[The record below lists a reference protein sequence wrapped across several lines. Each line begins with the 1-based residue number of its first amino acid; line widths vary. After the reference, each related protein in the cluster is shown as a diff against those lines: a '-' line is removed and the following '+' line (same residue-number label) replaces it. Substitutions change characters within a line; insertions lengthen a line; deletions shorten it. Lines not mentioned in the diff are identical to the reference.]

1 MAPRRPATPRSS
13 VRDHREAPEPAT
25 GFLGGQDAVLVVV
38 PGKPLS
44 VNRATRAVL
53 VRGRSMALKSAE
65 AREFLVR
72 AQVAARQAMRG
83 RAPLDGDLEL
93 SVVAYWPRRG
103 ADSDAALKPVKDA
116 LQGIVYANDRLV
128 CQDHSRREHDPVN
141 PRTEV
146 TVRAWRPAPAE
157 WHDAWEGTP

>member
-1 MAPRRPATPRSS
+1 MRLLNAARYALALAALFPCSLLAEDFIPRR
-13 VRDHREAPEPAT
+13 
-25 GFLGGQDAVLVVV
+25 QDKL
-38 PGKPLS
+38 PGP
-44 VNRATRAVL
+44 
-53 VRGRSMALKSAE
+53 ALKSAE

-116 LQGIVYANDRLV
+116 LQGIVYANDRLLI
-128 CQDHSRREHDPVN
+128 QRF
-141 PRTEV
+141 
-146 TVRAWRPAPAE
+146 AAE
-157 WHDAWEGTP
+157 AERGTA